1 MGLKTQLYIDTS
13 DNTIDKEA
21 KYELVDFFDF
31 ESIEITE
38 TIKNIQEFDVV
49 FTDYTKEFVVPA
61 NKNNN
66 KIFKH
71 YYSTSLINSFDARIK
86 KRARIF
92 INGIFFKQGYIRL
105 TASKIK
111 NGYPY
116 AYNLTFFGALSG
128 LGDVIGDD
136 KLANLDYLN
145 RFDHEFNLS
154 NVSSGLKKGLQY
166 NGTAMEEF
174 SDISRDIIYPL
185 ISVQNKWF
193 YNGSAVGDPV
203 DTGAVEVE
211 FQEGFSV
218 NIYKDNGGAD
228 ANYGIDYAQLKP
240 AIKVA
245 HIFKAIDERYD
256 SINIKPDCFVYG
268 SRLNE
273 LYLLL
278 HNKKGSLTQGVGGE
292 ETFSKTFLVYS
303 NNGRTDFDTSGADQE
318 LLPINTYTRFEFNQ
332 QARNRTNITFNV
344 TINSPIAGDV
354 EYTMEI
360 LDGTTVLESKTS
372 TSLSSDFI
380 QYELKSIN
388 YKTWDIRFR
397 ITSDG
402 SVADY
407 DVEMVI
413 DEFYETRSYSAS
425 ISDSAWS
432 SNDKT
437 HTYPSIEGS
446 YTFPQRVEI
455 FRQIPDMKII
465 DFMTGIFKMFNLV
478 AKVDDSTG
486 EMDILPL
493 NDYYLAG
500 QERDITNY
508 VDTFNYDIE
517 RLQLYGNIN
526 FNYEDPSTFGLIN
539 HNEIVQDNFGDLK
552 FDATDNGKNN
562 NFVFDKGKYDVE
574 VPFEKLY
581 FSRLSDENNKALT
594 NICSGW
600 LVNEDQEPE
609 TPKPVLFF
617 GINTS
622 VDTNVYKFGLR
633 TETSFIDTY
642 NRGSNSN
649 SDGSLTINFG
659 AEKDEYTLQV
669 NENSLFDKYYSSY
682 VSNMF
687 KNESRNLKIEGRLP
701 LSFLFEYSL
710 ADRLIIN
717 GSPYVIN
724 EITTNLNTNKS
735 QLDLITAFD
744 INPPGVVDV
753 TPPADVVGLAMETMI
768 GDRVR
773 MIWNQNIETDLAGY
787 KVYYKLSTES
797 NYVLYATLGLQN
809 NVLITGLS
817 SSTSYD
823 IKVTAYDEAGNES
836 LLSSAT
842 EVTVT
847 TGAEL
852 DVTPPTTPTNLTAPL
867 LASTGFTVSW
877 DASTDDVGVT
887 QYKVYLDNVL
897 QTPSDDNTFYT
908 IGGLS
913 PNTDYFVTVEALD
926 AVGNVSLRSAK
937 LKVTTLGII

>member
-1 MGLKTQLYIDTS
+1 MRLKTQLYIDTS
-13 DNTIDKEA
+13 NNTIDEEA
-21 KYELVDFFDF
+21 NYELVDFFDF
-31 ESIEITE
+31 ETIEITE

-61 NKNNN
+61 NSRNNR
-66 KIFKH
+66 IFQH

-128 LGDVIGDD
+128 LGDVIGED
-136 KLANLDYLN
+136 KLSDLDYLN

-174 SDISRDIIYPL
+174 TNISRDIIYPL

-193 YNGSAVGDPV
+193 YDGSGVTS
-203 DTGAVEVE
+203 DTE

-218 NIYKDNGGAD
+218 NIYKDNSGAD
-228 ANYGIDYAQLKP
+228 ANYGLRYTQLKP

-245 HIFKAIDERYD
+245 HIFKAIDEKYD
-256 SINIKPDCFVYG
+256 SINIKQDCFVYG
-268 SRLNE
+268 SKLNE

-278 HNKKGSLTQGVGGE
+278 HNKKGSLTQGIGGE
-292 ETFSKTFLVYS
+292 ETFSKTFIAYA
-303 NNGRTDFDTSGADQE
+303 NNGKTDFNTSGADQE
-318 LLPINTYTRFEFNQ
+318 LLPINTYTKYVQLSQVRH
-332 QARNRTNITFNV
+332 RTEIQFDV
-344 TINSPIAGDV
+344 EIIQPIAGDV

-360 LDGTTVLESKTS
+360 FDGTTPLVSKRS
-372 TSLSSDFI
+372 TSLSGDSI
-380 QYELKSIN
+380 QYELKSID

-407 DVEMVI
+407 DVEMTI
-413 DEFYETRSYSAS
+413 DEFYESRSYSAS

-437 HTYPSIEGS
+437 HTYQSIEGA
-446 YTFPQRVEI
+446 YTFPQRAEI
-455 FRQIPDMKII
+455 MRQVPDMKVI

-493 NDYYLAG
+493 NDYYLSG

-508 VDTFNYDIE
+508 VDTFNYDVE

-526 FNYEDPSTFGLIN
+526 FNYEDASTFGLVN
-539 HNEIVQDNFGDLK
+539 HNEIQQDNFGDLK

-562 NFVFDKGKYDVE
+562 NFVFDKGKYDVK

-581 FSRLSDENNKALT
+581 FSRLRDENNKDLT
-594 NICSGW
+594 NICESW

-633 TETSFIDTY
+633 EETSFISTY

-659 AEKDEYTLQV
+659 KEVDEYTLQV
-669 NENSLFDKYYSSY
+669 NENSLFDNYYSSY
-682 VSNMF
+682 ISNMF
-687 KNESRNLKIEGRLP
+687 NNESRNLKIEGRLP

-717 GSPYVIN
+717 GAPYIIN

-744 INPPGVVDV
+744 INLEDFVDV
-753 TPPADVVGLAMETMI
+753 TPPADVVGLAIETTLT
-768 GDRVR
+768 DRVR

-787 KVYYKLSTES
+787 KVYVDG
-797 NYVLYATLGLQN
+797 VLYATLGLQN
-809 NVLITGLS
+809 NIMITGLS
-817 SSTSYD
+817 QSTSYA

-836 LLSSAT
+836 SLSSAT
-842 EVTVT
+842 EVTAT
-847 TGAEL
+847 TGSAS
-852 DVTPPTTPTNLTAPL
+852 DVTSPTIPTNLRATL
-867 LASTGFTVSW
+867 IGSTGFTVAW
-877 DASTDDVGVT
+877 DASTDDTGVT
-887 QYKVYLDNVL
+887 MYKVYLDNVL
-897 QTPSDDNTFYT
+897 QTPSDANTFYT
-908 IGGLS
+908 FGLLL
-913 PNTDYFVTVEALD
+913 PDTDYSVTVEALD
-926 AVGNVSLRSAK
+926 ASNNVSARSVK
-937 LKVTTLGII
+937 LEVKTLDII

>member
-1 MGLKTQLYIDTS
+1 MRLKTQLYIDTS
-13 DNTIDKEA
+13 NNTIDEEA
-21 KYELVDFFDF
+21 NYELVDFFDF
-31 ESIEITE
+31 ETIEITE

-61 NKNNN
+61 NSRNNR
-66 KIFKH
+66 IFQH

-128 LGDVIGDD
+128 LGDVIGED
-136 KLANLDYLN
+136 KLSDLDYLN

-174 SDISRDIIYPL
+174 TNISRDIIYPL

-193 YNGSAVGDPV
+193 YDGSGVTA
-203 DTGAVEVE
+203 DTE
-211 FQEGFSV
+211 FQEGLSV
-218 NIYKDNGGAD
+218 NIYKDNSGAD
-228 ANYGIDYAQLKP
+228 ANYGLRYTQLKP

-245 HIFKAIDERYD
+245 HIFKAIDEKYD
-256 SINIKPDCFVYG
+256 SINIKQDCFVYG
-268 SRLNE
+268 SKLNE

-278 HNKKGSLTQGVGGE
+278 HNKKGSLSQGVGGE
-292 ETFSKTFLVYS
+292 ETFSKTFIAYS

-318 LLPINTYTRFEFNQ
+318 LLPINTYTRYEGFQ
-332 QARNRTNITFNV
+332 QARNRTEIQFDV
-344 TINSPIAGDV
+344 EIIQPIAGDV

-360 LDGTTVLESKTS
+360 FDGTTPLVSKRS
-372 TSLSSDFI
+372 TSLSGDSI

-402 SVADY
+402 SVSEY
-407 DVEMVI
+407 DVQMTI

-437 HTYPSIEGS
+437 HTYQSIEGA
-446 YTFPQRVEI
+446 YTFPQRAEI
-455 FRQIPDMKII
+455 MRQVPDMKVI

-493 NDYYLAG
+493 NDYYLSG

-517 RLQLYGNIN
+517 RLQLYGDIN
-526 FNYEDPSTFGLIN
+526 FNYEDASTFGLVN
-539 HNEIVQDNFGDLK
+539 HNEIQQDNFGDLK

-562 NFVFDKGKYDVE
+562 NFVFDKGKYDVK

-581 FSRLSDENNKALT
+581 FSRLRDENNSDLT
-594 NICSGW
+594 NICEGW

-609 TPKPVLFF
+609 TPKPILFF

-633 TETSFIDTY
+633 EETSFISTY

-659 AEKDEYTLQV
+659 KEVDEYTLQV
-669 NENSLFDKYYSSY
+669 NENSLFNNYYSSY
-682 VSNMF
+682 ISNMF
-687 KNESRNLKIEGRLP
+687 NNESRNLKIEGRLP

-717 GSPYVIN
+717 GAPYVIN

-744 INPPGVVDV
+744 INLEEFVDV
-753 TPPADVVGLAMETMI
+753 TPPADVVGLAIETTLT
-768 GDRVR
+768 DRVR

-787 KVYYKLSTES
+787 KVYVDG
-797 NYVLYATLGLQN
+797 VLYATLGLQN
-809 NVLITGLS
+809 NIMITGLS
-817 SSTSYD
+817 QSTSYA

-842 EVTVT
+842 EVTAT
-847 TGAEL
+847 TGSVS
-852 DVTPPTTPTNLTAPL
+852 DVTSPTIPTNLRATL
-867 LASTGFTVSW
+867 IGSNGFTVAW
-877 DASTDDVGVT
+877 DASTDDTGVT
-887 QYKVYLDNVL
+887 MYKVYLDNVL
-897 QTPSDDNTFYT
+897 QTPSDANTFYT
-908 IGGLS
+908 FSLLL
-913 PNTDYFVTVEALD
+913 PDTDYSVTVEALD
-926 AVGNVSLRSAK
+926 AANNVSARSVK
-937 LKVTTLGII
+937 LDVRTTDII

>member
-1 MGLKTQLYIDTS
+1 MELKTQLYIDTS
-13 DNTIDKEA
+13 DNTIDEEA
-21 KYELVDFFDF
+21 NYELVDFFDF

-61 NKNNN
+61 NSRNNR
-66 KIFKH
+66 IFQH

-105 TASKIK
+105 TAAKIK

-128 LGDVIGDD
+128 LGDVIGED
-136 KLANLDYLN
+136 KLADLDYLN

-166 NGTAMEEF
+166 NGATMEEF
-174 SDISRDIIYPL
+174 TNISRDIIYPL

-193 YNGSAVGDPV
+193 YDGSGVSAD
-203 DTGAVEVE
+203 AE
-211 FQEGFSV
+211 FQEGSSV

-228 ANYGIDYAQLKP
+228 ASYGLRHTQLKP

-268 SRLNE
+268 SKLDE

-278 HNKKGSLTQGVGGE
+278 HNKKGSLTQGIGGE
-292 ETFSKTFLVYS
+292 ETFSKTFISQSV
-303 NNGRTDFDTSGADQE
+303 NGRTDFDTSGADQE

-332 QARNRTNITFNV
+332 QARNRTEIQFSV
-344 TINSPIAGDV
+344 TINSPISGDV

-360 LDGTTVLESKTS
+360 LDGTTILTSKTS
-372 TSLSSDFI
+372 TSLGSDSI
-380 QYELKSIN
+380 QYELESIN

-397 ITSDG
+397 ITSNG

-407 DVEMVI
+407 DVDMTI

-425 ISDSAWS
+425 ISDSPWS

-446 YTFPQRVEI
+446 YTFPQRAEI
-455 FRQIPDMKII
+455 IRQVPDMKII

-478 AKVDDSTG
+478 AKVDDNTG
-486 EMDILPL
+486 EIDILPL
-493 NDYYLAG
+493 NDYYLTG

-526 FNYEDPSTFGLIN
+526 FKYEDASTFGLVN
-539 HNEIVQDNFGDLK
+539 HNEIQQDNFGDLE

-562 NFVFDKGKYDVE
+562 NFVFDKGNYDVE
-574 VPFEKLY
+574 IPFEKLY
-581 FSRLSDENNKALT
+581 FSRLRDENNGALT
-594 NICSGW
+594 NICESW
-600 LVNEDQEPE
+600 LVDEDQEPA

-622 VDTNVYKFGLR
+622 VDTSVYKFGLR
-633 TETSFIDTY
+633 DEASFIATY

-649 SDGSLTINFG
+649 SDGSLSINFG
-659 AEKDEYTLQV
+659 REVDEYTLQV
-669 NENSLFDKYYSSY
+669 NENSLFNTYYDSY

-687 KNESRNLKIEGRLP
+687 RNESRNLKIEGRLP

-710 ADRLIIN
+710 ADRLIVN
-717 GSPYVIN
+717 GAPYIIN

-744 INPPGVVDV
+744 INLEEFVDV
-753 TPPADVVGLAMETMI
+753 TPPADVVGLAVETTLT
-768 GDRVR
+768 DRVR
-773 MIWNQNIETDLAGY
+773 MIWNQNIETDLSGY
-787 KVYYKLSTES
+787 KVYVDG
-797 NYVLYATLGLQN
+797 VLYATLGLQN
-809 NVLITGLS
+809 NIMITGLS
-817 SSTSYD
+817 QSTSYA

-842 EVTVT
+842 EVTAT
-847 TGAEL
+847 TGSAS
-852 DVTPPTTPTNLTAPL
+852 DVTSPTIPTNLRPTL
-867 LASTGFTVSW
+867 IGSNGFTVAW
-877 DASTDDVGVT
+877 DASTDDTGVT
-887 QYKVYLDNVL
+887 MYKVYLDNVL
-897 QTPSDDNTFYT
+897 QTPSDANTFYT
-908 IGGLS
+908 FSGLL
-913 PNTDYFVTVEALD
+913 PDTDYGVTVDALD
-926 AVGNVSLRSAK
+926 AAGNVSARSIK
-937 LKVTTLGII
+937 LEVRTVNV